1 MKVPIS
7 WLKDYVD
14 FTLPVNELAERLTL
28 AGLET
33 ERIERIGV
41 EGAEL
46 PWDPEKVVTA
56 QVLEVKPHPN
66 ADRLTL
72 ATVDYGRSGPYTV
85 VTGAPNLKVGDRG
98 QKVAFALE
106 GAALY
111 DGHQPGRV
119 PMTLKGRAIR
129 GVYNDAMVLSEK
141 ELGLSEAHE
150 GILIL
155 PDDAP
160 VGVPLADYLGDVILD
175 LDLTPN
181 LARCFSMLG
190 VGREVAALTGQ
201 ALRYPSSEMVAAGA
215 PVEGQVDI
223 LIEDATLCPRYSATI
238 IRDVRIGPS
247 PGWMQ
252 QRLERAGMRPIN
264 NIVDIT
270 NYVMLEWGQPLHAFD
285 YDKLVAR
292 AGGGKPTIIV
302 RSAQPDEELKTLDGV
317 VRRLSTNDLL
327 ITDSAGPIAIAG
339 VMGGAETEV
348 DETTRNILL
357 ESANFHFISIRRTTA
372 AQRLPSEASTRF
384 GRGVH
389 PALARPAVQ
398 RASELMRTLAGGT
411 IAQGVAD
418 AYPAPPPPVVI
429 VLRPAEVKRILGLTI
444 PVEEIVRSL
453 RALEFDCRVGAEAE
467 DEGGEYEAPPIPE
480 FNPIIRVT
488 VPQHRLDV
496 EGPHDLIEEVARIY
510 GYDRIPLT
518 HMADEL
524 PPQRTNWPLVTEE
537 RTRDLLVKAG
547 LQEVITY
554 ALTTPEREAL
564 LMTTASRDGRPL
576 RAMDDTVLAAA
587 GPYVA
592 IANPIS
598 AERVVMRHTLLAGV
612 LDVLARNLRHHDR
625 VALFEIGSVYL
636 CPSPMSR
643 ASTEDSSE
651 AALPDEP
658 RRLTIVMSGPR
669 ELESWSEGETQA
681 ARPLADFYDLKGV
694 VEALVAGLHLP
705 DASYTPGEHASF
717 HPGRVAALR
726 IAGEDVGVLGELHPL
741 VRAAFDLPD
750 QPVLAAEL
758 DLERLLAHVPTRYN
772 VEDVPRYPQIGEDIA
787 VVVDEATPAIAV
799 RDVITAA
806 GGDLLRRVELFD
818 LYRGGAVPAGKKS
831 LAYRLTY
838 QADDRTLT
846 DIEVATLR
854 ARIVKRLAQ
863 DLGASLR

>member
-14 FTLPVNELAERLTL
+14 ITLPVEELAERLTL
-28 AGLET
+28 AGLEVAG
-33 ERIERIGV
+33 IERIGV
-41 EGAEL
+41 AGADL
-46 PWDPEKVVTA
+46 PWNREKIVVG

-72 ATVDYGRSGPYTV
+72 AVVDYGRGAPYTV

-106 GAALY
+106 GAVLY

-119 PMTLKGRAIR
+119 RMTLKGRTIR
-129 GVYNDAMVLSEK
+129 GIYNDAMVLSEK
-141 ELGLSEAHE
+141 ELGLSDDHE
-150 GILIL
+150 GVLIL

-181 LARCFSMLG
+181 LARCFSLIG
-190 VGREVAALTGQ
+190 VAREVAALTGA
-201 ALRYPSSEMVAAGA
+201 ALRYPSSEMLAEGA
-215 PVEGQVDI
+215 PIAGQVDI
-223 LIEDATLCPRYSATI
+223 LIEDPTLCPRYSATL

-252 QRLERAGMRPIN
+252 QRLRRAGMRPIN

-285 YDKLVAR
+285 YDRLVAR
-292 AGGGKPTIIV
+292 AGGKSPTIIV
-302 RSAQPDEELKTLDGV
+302 RRARPGETLQTLDGV
-317 VRRLSTNDLL
+317 MRQLNPDDLL

-348 DETTRNILL
+348 TENTRHILL
-357 ESANFHFISIRRTTA
+357 ESANFNFISIRRTSA
-372 AQRLPSEASTRF
+372 AQRIPSEAAARF

-389 PALARPAVQ
+389 PALTQPAVQ

-429 VLRPAEVKRILGLTI
+429 DLWPSEVERILGMHI
-444 PVEEIVRSL
+444 PLEEIVRIL
-453 RALEFDCRVGAEAE
+453 RALEFGCHVFSQEEEIGL
-467 DEGGEYEAPPIPE
+467 DEHEAPPVPAL
-480 FNPIIRVT
+480 NPLIRVT
-488 VPQHRLDV
+488 VPEHRLDIS
-496 EGPHDLIEEVARIY
+496 GPHDLIEEIARIY

-518 HMADEL
+518 LMADEL
-524 PPQRTNWPLVTEE
+524 PPQRTNWALVTEE
-537 RTRDLLVKAG
+537 RTRDILVQAG

-564 LMTTASRDGRPL
+564 LVVAGGEARTTDYP
-576 RAMDDTVLAAA
+576 VLSLA
-587 GPYVA
+587 GPYVR

-598 AERVVMRHTLLAGV
+598 AERTVMRHTLLVGL
-612 LDVLARNLRHHDR
+612 LDVLARNLRHHER
-625 VALFEIGSVYL
+625 VALFEIGPVFLY
-636 CPSPMSR
+636 PKGI
-643 ASTEDSSE
+643 TEGTGDAE
-651 AALPDEP
+651 AALPAEP
-658 RRLTIVMSGPR
+658 RRLGIVLSGLAGPT
-669 ELESWSEGETQA
+669 SWSEGGVPGPQ
-681 ARPLADFYDLKGV
+681 RRADFYDLKGI

-705 DASYTPGEHASF
+705 QATYAPAGHPTF
-717 HPGRVAALR
+717 HPGRAATLSV
-726 IAGEDVGVLGELHPL
+726 AGEVVGLLGELHPL
-741 VRAAFDLPD
+741 VREAFDLPD
-750 QPVLAAEL
+750 QAVLAAEL
-758 DLERLLAHVPTRYN
+758 DLERLLAHVPERYA
-772 VEDVPRYPQIGEDIA
+772 VRDVLRYPPVTEDLA
-787 VVVDEATPAIAV
+787 VVVDEATPAAQV
-799 RDVITAA
+799 RQVILSA
-806 GGDLLRRVELFD
+806 GGELLRRAELFD
-818 LYRGGAVPAGKKS
+818 LYRGGAVPPGKKS

-838 QADDRTLT
+838 QAEDRTLT
-846 DIEVATLR
+846 DAEVAAIR

-863 DLGASLR
+863 DLNASLR